1 MQTELAPTK
10 TKKRSP
16 RMVPDGLVFRMA
28 EVSDIPQIIPLTH
41 EFDEISQFKHFGV
54 ELSENNSEKYLTMV
68 LENNFTPLLLAL
80 VDDKVVGW
88 LMFSYDMS
96 FFKRPIAVLNTI
108 FVTKKYRRSVIG
120 RMLLTTAMEIAKDE
134 LACAFYAPVNSGS
147 EHIHSLGNMFA
158 KAGFK
163 MSGYIM
169 SRSL

>member
-1 MQTELAPTK
+1 
-10 TKKRSP
+10 
-16 RMVPDGLVFRMA
+16 MA

-41 EFDEISQFKHFGV
+41 EFDEISQFKDFGV
-54 ELSENNSEKYLTMV
+54 ELSENNSEKYLTLV

-80 VDDKVVGW
+80 IDDKVVGW

-108 FVTKKYRRSVIG
+108 FVTKKYRRTVIG

-134 LACAFYAPVNSGS
+134 QACAFYAPVNSGS
-147 EHIHSLGNMFA
+147 DHILSLGNMFA

>member
-1 MQTELAPTK
+1 MQTELSETQPR
-10 TKKRSP
+10 KRSP
-16 RMVPDGLVFRMA
+16 RLIPDGLTFRMA

-41 EFDEISQFKHFGV
+41 EFDEISQFKDFGV

-80 VDDKVVGW
+80 IDDKVVGW

-120 RMLLTTAMEIAKDE
+120 RTLLTTAMEIAKDE
-134 LACAFYAPVNSGS
+134 QACAFYAPVNSGS
-147 EHIHSLGNMFA
+147 DHIFSLGNMFA
-158 KAGFK
+158 KAGFQS
-163 MSGYIM
+163 SGYIM